1 MLCRIQTSQ
10 TPDGWTI
17 HVMGRLAG
25 AEVGELLNACARAS
39 GHLRIDLADLLSTD
53 SSGVEALRRLAADG
67 AELIGMAE
75 YLRYR
80 FGPF

>member
-10 TPDGWTI
+10 TPDACTI
-17 HVMGRLAG
+17 HVVGRLAG
-25 AEVGELLNACARAS
+25 AEVGELLNVCAEAS

-53 SSGVEALRRLAADG
+53 PAAVEALRRLAADG
-67 AELIGMAE
+67 AELIGIAQ

-80 FGPF
+80 LGPF